1 MWSALYILRRG
12 LIARGRSIDLTE
24 AEELL
29 KYGEEVGNKLGINEL
44 LFHVNL
50 LRKSIEEKR
59 EKRKPKEEAEAK

>member
-1 MWSALYILRRG
+1 MHCIYAQGG
-12 LIARGRSIDLTE
+12 LIARGGRSIDLTE